1 MRDKSWEAE
10 HCGRRIRITNR
21 LSFLPPH
28 TSEVLEVDGVVVKEN
43 KGGFLR
49 MFSVL
54 ERDVEFAGVKKH
66 VEARIAQK
74 VGSYRTGC
82 HILVDGV
89 LVGGDI
95 GVQLNLPD
103 LEAAK
108 KLYVQGAVRY
118 ITRAGLLTYGLPFAL
133 LMTLFN
139 APETVT
145 DTIVTF
151 TTHLVLFG
159 GGMGWFMWQSLKS
172 RVEKVER

>member
-1 MRDKSWEAE
+1 MRDKSWETE

-21 LSFLPPH
+21 LSFIPTH
-28 TSEVLEVDGVVVKEN
+28 TSEVLEVDGAVVKEN
-43 KGGFLR
+43 KGSFLR

-54 ERDVEFAGVKKH
+54 ESDVEFAGVKKH

-74 VGSYRTGC
+74 VGSLLMGC
-82 HILVDGV
+82 HILVNGE
-89 LVGGDI
+89 LVGGDV

-108 KLYVQGAVRY
+108 KLYAQGAVQY
-118 ITRAGLLTYGLPFAL
+118 ITRTGLPSYGLPFAL

-139 APETVT
+139 TPETMT
-145 DTIVTF
+145 ATIVTF

-159 GGMGWFMWQSLKS
+159 GGMGWFMWQSLKA
-172 RVEKVER
+172 RVEKVEH